1 MRTSKRLMMLAAVLV
16 LTVTG
21 TRLAAQD
28 HGTAEH
34 TSAGDVERR
43 VEAAGH
49 EGTNAPHAAEP
60 GAAGAHDGEAHAKPP
75 LLPSNAEEAKAA
87 IPTAIWTI
95 LIFLILLAIL
105 YPTAWKNVLAGLKA
119 REDRIRK
126 DIADA
131 EAARARAE
139 ATLKEYNQQLA
150 TAEGRVRD
158 MLAAAAADA
167 EKLATQ
173 IRMRAQTEAEEAKD
187 RATKDIEIARANAV
201 NDIYAQAAEL
211 STSIASKIL
220 RRNLN
225 PDDQRDL
232 VNRSLEQLQTVGKA

>member
-1 MRTSKRLMMLAAVLV
+1 MLA
-16 LTVTG
+16 G
-21 TRLAAQD
+21 
-28 HGTAEH
+28 
-34 TSAGDVERR
+34 
-43 VEAAGH
+43 
-49 EGTNAPHAAEP
+49 
-60 GAAGAHDGEAHAKPP
+60 
-75 LLPSNAEEAKAA
+75 
-87 IPTAIWTI
+87 
-95 LIFLILLAIL
+95 
-105 YPTAWKNVLAGLKA
+105 
-119 REDRIRK
+119 
-126 DIADA
+126 
-131 EAARARAE
+131 
-139 ATLKEYNQQLA
+139 
-150 TAEGRVRD
+150 
-158 MLAAAAADA
+158 AAADA